1 MYSGTIVGTNEGKK
15 KQTFSVTLGYIVTYV
30 NKYTPAFMDDVY
42 KKIKILRNNT
52 NVLFNVNDS
61 YR

>member
-15 KQTFSVTLGYIVTYV
+15 TTFSVTLGYIVTYV

-42 KKIKILRNNT
+42 KK
-52 NVLFNVNDS
+52 
-61 YR
+61 